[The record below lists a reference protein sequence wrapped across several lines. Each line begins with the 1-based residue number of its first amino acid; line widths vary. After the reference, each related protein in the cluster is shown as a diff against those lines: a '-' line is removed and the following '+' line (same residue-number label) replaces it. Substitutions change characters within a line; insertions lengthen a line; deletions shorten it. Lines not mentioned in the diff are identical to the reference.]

1 MSQYTADM
9 VTDPGKL
16 KCDTLIASNAAAAC
30 SSRGFTVYVEGIF
43 MLFPAQAPPWC
54 SVVYTIM
61 QSAIN
66 LYCCCFS
73 ACERY

>member
-43 MLFPAQAPPWC
+43 MLFPAQAPP
-54 SVVYTIM
+54 
-61 QSAIN
+61 
-66 LYCCCFS
+66 
-73 ACERY
+73 